1 MSPSPPPPTAG
12 TENIADAIR
21 RTWGFT
27 SLRPQQAEAIDAALA
42 GRDSLV
48 VMPTGGGKSLC
59 YQAPPLVS
67 HTLTVVVSPL
77 ISLMK
82 DQVDGLKLNGYPA
95 AGLHSGCTSDEV
107 RASMAACERGEL
119 RLLFIAPERLLGDGF
134 LDWLASVRQ
143 PSGALGVHAFAIDE
157 AHCISH
163 WGHDFRPEYRKLAG
177 LRRRFPNAA
186 MHAFTATATPRVR
199 EDIVAQLGLKNPAV
213 LVGTFDRPNLVYRIV
228 PRVTR
233 DSQALEV
240 IRRHANEAVIVYCIS
255 RKDTENL
262 AAVLVASGV
271 KAAAY
276 HAGLDAAR
284 RRKVQDAFTRERLDV
299 VVATVAFGMGIDR
312 SNVRCVLHAA
322 MPKSIE
328 AYQQE
333 TGRAGRDGLEAE
345 CVMLYSSADAARWT
359 ELIFK
364 SAEDA
369 GADPNITKAQ
379 LELLD
384 QMHRLCAAMSCRH
397 KSLSEH
403 FGQGYPFPNCNA
415 CDVCL
420 NEVDAT
426 PEADVMA
433 QKIISAVARVMQKS
447 GTPFGAAHIA
457 DVLRGSHAAK
467 IRERGHDE
475 LSVFGLLPMVPR
487 NTILSYMHQLVDQGV
502 LKRDGGEFPTLSLN
516 AASREVL
523 RGQRSVKLFDPR
535 QPAATR
541 GKRPGLVLNAEEAAL
556 FESLRTLRRE
566 LADARNVPPYVIFA
580 DSTLQ
585 ELAVTRPS
593 TPERMMSVRGIGTR
607 KVEEFGE
614 AFTSH
619 IREWCASHGLHLDA
633 ASGGRRLAPPQSERR
648 KIAAQLFAKGE
659 SIEGVARTLALSPN
673 TIAEYLGRWVEET
686 RPRDISPW
694 VSADLETRITDVAEK
709 IGTDWLKPIH
719 EALGGEV
726 PYNDI
731 RVVVAKVRSRQG

>member
-1 MSPSPPPPTAG
+1 MSRAQSTSSNTDRLLDVVG
-12 TENIADAIR
+12 
-21 RTWGFT
+21 RTWGFA
-27 SLRPQQAEAIDAALA
+27 SLRPQQAEAIEAALT

-59 YQAPPLVS
+59 YQAPPLVND
-67 HTLTVVVSPL
+67 TLTVVVSPL

-82 DQVDGLKLNGYPA
+82 DQVDALKLNGYPA

-119 RLLFIAPERLLGDGF
+119 RLLFVAPERLLGDGF

-143 PSGALGVHAFAIDE
+143 PSGAIGVNAFAIDE

-163 WGHDFRPEYRKLAG
+163 WGHDFRPEYRRLAS
-177 LRRRFPNAA
+177 LRTRFPGVA

-199 EDIVAQLGLKNPAV
+199 EDIVSQLGLKNPAV
-213 LVGTFDRPNLVYRIV
+213 LIGTFDRPNLVYRIV

-233 DSQALEV
+233 DAQALEV
-240 IRRHANEAVIVYCIS
+240 IRRHSNEAVIVYCIS
-255 RKDTENL
+255 RKDTEQL
-262 AAVLVASGV
+262 AAVLSGSGV

-284 RRKVQDAFTRERLDV
+284 RRKVQEAFTRERLDV

-333 TGRAGRDGLEAE
+333 TGRAGRDGLDAE
-345 CVMLYSSADAARWT
+345 CVMLYSSADAQRWT

-364 SAEDA
+364 SAEEA
-369 GADPNITKAQ
+369 SADPGIVKAQ

-447 GTPFGAAHIA
+447 GMAFGAAHIV
-457 DVLRGSHAAK
+457 DVLRGSRAAK
-467 IRERGHDE
+467 IHDRGHHE
-475 LSVFGLLPMVPR
+475 LSVFGLLPTVPR
-487 NTILSYMHQLVDQGV
+487 NTLLSYMHQLVDQGV
-502 LKRDGGEFPTLSLN
+502 LTRGGGEFPTITLN
-516 AASREVL
+516 AASRDVL
-523 RGQRSVKLFDPR
+523 RGQHSVKLFDPR

-566 LADARNVPPYVIFA
+566 LADARNVPPYVVFA
-580 DSTLQ
+580 DTTLQ
-585 ELAVTRPS
+585 ELAVARPGS
-593 TPERMMSVRGIGTR
+593 LERMMSVRGVGTR
-607 KVEEFGE
+607 KIEDFGE
-614 AFTSH
+614 TFLSH
-619 IREWCASHGLHLDA
+619 IRQWCATHGMQLDA

-648 KIAAQLFAKGE
+648 TIAAQLFAKGE
-659 SIEGVARTLALSPN
+659 SIEGVARTLALSPK

-686 RPRDISPW
+686 RPTDISAW
-694 VSADLETRITDVAEK
+694 VSADVESKVTQAAEE
-709 IGTDWLKPIH
+709 IGTEWLKPIH
-719 EALGGEV
+719 DALGGEV
-726 PYNDI
+726 PYEDI
-731 RVVVAKVRSRQG
+731 RLVVAKVRSRQG